1 MIDKDECLSHD
12 VKYEGDT
19 VHVSFIVIKA
29 DSPWHYDDEGVDL
42 VAYMILHDIH
52 AVVESFEKALTLEP
66 NDAHIPLYLYPFLNT
81 TSKSR
86 PFEYLRLTTLGVIG
100 ALVKVDD
107 TKVISFLLSTDRD
120 YFVVPAKYGNGSKSL
135 EQLSIIF
142 GATEYTTAIDIWSV
156 GCVLVELMLG
166 QPLFLGE
173 SGVDQ
178 LVGIIKAELAYLGDS
193 LFETLIL

>member
-42 VAYMILHDIH
+42 AYMILHDIH

-120 YFVVPAKYGNGSKSL
+120 YFVVPAKSKSL

-178 LVGIIKAELAYLGDS
+178 LVGIIKV
-193 LFETLIL
+193 